1 MACVA
6 DCAHASLQALQAA
19 AGPSYPKCY
28 VSGKDHG
35 NGFEDLDKEEVCGI
49 LLVSYRRTLAEFIAQ
64 MGKDGPHSFNPSS
77 SPEDEEGGG
86 GDEPPESST

>member
-1 MACVA
+1 MA
-6 DCAHASLQALQAA
+6 DCAHDSLQALQAA

-28 VSGKDHG
+28 VSGKDRG

-64 MGKDGPHSFNPSS
+64 MGRDGPHSFNPSS
-77 SPEDEEGGG
+77 SLEDEEGGV
-86 GDEPPESST
+86 ELSPQNPPHS